1 MSNPDKDTDTL
12 AVFSLRVPHAVK
24 EKLGTLS
31 KSQIGAMDK
40 EIRELIKKHLYMSE
54 FDPEKYLSD

>member
-1 MSNPDKDTDTL
+1 MNADKDTDTL

-40 EIRELIKKHLYMSE
+40 EIRELIKKHLYLSE
-54 FDPEKYLSD
+54 FDPEKYLTD